1 MGRAD
6 ASNARVLSVT
16 EAAKLGVAGL
26 VRSAEEGDDMLVA
39 RRGSPV
45 ACVVSMRRLEEL
57 NELEADLRDIALVLT
72 RAATDTG
79 ARVSLNEAIAAFGF
93 DRAELAAEL
102 AADLAADAQ

>member
-1 MGRAD
+1 
-6 ASNARVLSVT
+6 
-16 EAAKLGVAGL
+16 
-26 VRSAEEGDDMLVA
+26 MLVA

-79 ARVSLNEAIAAFGF
+79 ARVSLDEAIAVFGF

-102 AADLAADAQ
+102 AADLAADAR

>member
-1 MGRAD
+1 MTIMGRAD

-45 ACVVSMRRLEEL
+45 ACVVSMRRLEDL
-57 NELEADLRDIALVLT
+57 NELEATCVTWR
-72 RAATDTG
+72 
-79 ARVSLNEAIAAFGF
+79 SC
-93 DRAELAAEL
+93 
-102 AADLAADAQ
+102 